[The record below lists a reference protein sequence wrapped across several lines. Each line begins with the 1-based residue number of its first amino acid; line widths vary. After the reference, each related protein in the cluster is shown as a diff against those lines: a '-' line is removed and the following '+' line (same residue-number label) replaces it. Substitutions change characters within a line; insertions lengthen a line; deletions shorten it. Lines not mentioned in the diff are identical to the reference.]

1 MLCKII
7 YYNAVMEAKYENIY
21 RDLNVTP
28 TKQRLDLAKLIF
40 AKKQHFTASD
50 LISLA
55 NKNGLNISMATV
67 YNTLSLLEDKG
78 MLKTIN
84 IDNELKFYDTNLENH
99 HHLYNTTMSTLTDI
113 AHDRVT
119 FSELPELPKTLEI
132 ESTEL
137 LIKVKN
143 K

>member
-1 MLCKII
+1 
-7 YYNAVMEAKYENIY
+7 MEAKFENIY
-21 RDLNVTP
+21 RALNVTP
-28 TKQRLDLAKLIF
+28 TKQRVDLAQLIF
-40 AKKQHFTASD
+40 AKKQHFTAAD

-55 NKNGLNISMATV
+55 DKNRLNISMATV

-84 IDNELKFYDTNLENH
+84 IDNELKFYDTNMENH

-113 AHDRVT
+113 AHDKVT
-119 FSELPELPKTLEI
+119 FAELPELPKTLEI

-143 K
+143 KQL

>member
-1 MLCKII
+1 MASMDKHEKL
-7 YYNAVMEAKYENIY
+7 Y
-21 RDLNVTP
+21 REMNVTP
-28 TKQRLDLAKLIF
+28 TKQRLDLAHLIF
-40 AKKQHFTASD
+40 AKKQHFTAAE
-50 LISLA
+50 LISMA
-55 NKNGLNISMATV
+55 DKNKLNISMATV

-84 IDNELKFYDTNLENH
+84 IDNELKFYDTNLEDH

-113 AHDRVT
+113 AHDKVV
-119 FSELPELPKTLEI
+119 FAELPELPKSLEI

-137 LIKVKN
+137 LIKAHN

>member
-1 MLCKII
+1 MD
-7 YYNAVMEAKYENIY
+7 KYEKLY
-21 RDLNVTP
+21 REMNVTP
-28 TKQRLDLAKLIF
+28 TKQRLDLAHLIF
-40 AKKQHFTASD
+40 AKKQHFTAAE
-50 LISLA
+50 LISMA
-55 NKNGLNISMATV
+55 DKNKLNISMATV

-84 IDNELKFYDTNLENH
+84 IDNELKFYDTNLEDH

-113 AHDRVT
+113 AHDKVV
-119 FSELPELPKTLEI
+119 FAELPELPKSLEI

-137 LIKVKN
+137 LIKAHN

>member
-1 MLCKII
+1 
-7 YYNAVMEAKYENIY
+7 MEAKYENIY
-21 RDLNVTP
+21 RALNVTP
-28 TKQRLDLAKLIF
+28 TKQRVDLAQLIF
-40 AKKQHFTASD
+40 AKKQHFTAAD

-55 NKNGLNISMATV
+55 DKNRLNISMATI

-119 FSELPELPKTLEI
+119 FAELPELPNTLEI

>member
-1 MLCKII
+1 
-7 YYNAVMEAKYENIY
+7 MEAKYENIY

-84 IDNELKFYDTNLENH
+84 IDNELKFYDTNMEDH

-113 AHDRVT
+113 AHDKVS
-119 FSELPELPKTLEI
+119 FAELPELPKTLEI

>member
-1 MLCKII
+1 MD
-7 YYNAVMEAKYENIY
+7 AKYEKLY
-21 RDLNVTP
+21 RKLNVTP
-28 TKQRLDLAKLIF
+28 TKQRVDLAQLIF
-40 AKKQHFTASD
+40 AKKQHFTATE

-55 NKNGLNISMATV
+55 DKKRLNISMATI

-84 IDNELKFYDTNLENH
+84 IDNELKFYDTNLDNH

-113 AHDRVT
+113 DNDRIV
-119 FSELPELPKTLEI
+119 FAEMPVLPKNLQI
-132 ESTEL
+132 ESTEV
-137 LIKVKN
+137 LIKARN

>member
-1 MLCKII
+1 
-7 YYNAVMEAKYENIY
+7 MEAKYENIY
-21 RDLNVTP
+21 RALNVTP
-28 TKQRLDLAKLIF
+28 TKQRVDLAQLIF
-40 AKKQHFTASD
+40 AKKQHFTAAD

-55 NKNGLNISMATV
+55 DKNRLNISMATV

-119 FSELPELPKTLEI
+119 FAELPELPNTLEI

>member
-1 MLCKII
+1 
-7 YYNAVMEAKYENIY
+7 MEAKYENIY

-84 IDNELKFYDTNLENH
+84 IDNELKFYDTNMENH

-113 AHDRVT
+113 AHDRVS
-119 FSELPELPKTLEI
+119 FAELPELPKTLEI

>member
-1 MLCKII
+1 MD
-7 YYNAVMEAKYENIY
+7 KYEKLY
-21 RDLNVTP
+21 RELNLTP
-28 TKQRLDLAKLIF
+28 TKQRLDLAHLIF
-40 AKKQHFTASD
+40 AKKQHFTAAE
-50 LISLA
+50 LICMADS
-55 NKNGLNISMATV
+55 NKLNISMATV

-84 IDNELKFYDTNLENH
+84 IDNELKFYDTNLEDH

-113 AHDRVT
+113 PHNKVVFA
-119 FSELPELPKTLEI
+119 ELPELPKSLEI

-137 LIKVKN
+137 LIKAHN

>member
-1 MLCKII
+1 
-7 YYNAVMEAKYENIY
+7 METKYENIY

-55 NKNGLNISMATV
+55 DKNGLNISMATV

-113 AHDRVT
+113 AHDRVA
-119 FSELPELPKTLEI
+119 FAELPELPKTLEI

>member
-1 MLCKII
+1 
-7 YYNAVMEAKYENIY
+7 MEAKYENIY

-50 LISLA
+50 LIGLA

-113 AHDRVT
+113 AHDKVT
-119 FSELPELPKTLEI
+119 FAELPELPKTLEI

-143 K
+143 KQL

>member
-1 MLCKII
+1 MD
-7 YYNAVMEAKYENIY
+7 AKYEKLY
-21 RDLNVTP
+21 RKLNVTP
-28 TKQRLDLAKLIF
+28 TKQRVDLAQLIF
-40 AKKQHFTASD
+40 AKKQHFTAAE

-55 NKNGLNISMATV
+55 DKKRLNISMATI

-84 IDNELKFYDTNLENH
+84 IDNELKFYDTNLDNH

-113 AHDRVT
+113 DNDRIV
-119 FSELPELPKTLEI
+119 FAEMPVLPKNLQI
-132 ESTEL
+132 ESTEV
-137 LIKVKN
+137 LIKARN

>member
-1 MLCKII
+1 
-7 YYNAVMEAKYENIY
+7 MEAKYENIY

-28 TKQRLDLAKLIF
+28 TKQRLDLARLIF
-40 AKKQHFTASD
+40 AKKQHFTAAD

-55 NKNGLNISMATV
+55 DKNGLNISMATV

-113 AHDRVT
+113 AHDKVT
-119 FSELPELPKTLEI
+119 FAELPELPKTLEI

-143 K
+143 KQL

>member
-1 MLCKII
+1 
-7 YYNAVMEAKYENIY
+7 MEAKYENIY
-21 RDLNVTP
+21 RALNVTP
-28 TKQRLDLAKLIF
+28 TKQRVDLAQLIF
-40 AKKQHFTASD
+40 AKKQHFTAAD

-55 NKNGLNISMATV
+55 DKNRLNISMATV
-67 YNTLSLLEDKG
+67 YNTLSLLDDKG

-119 FSELPELPKTLEI
+119 FAELPELPKTLEI

-143 K
+143 KQL

>member
-1 MLCKII
+1 
-7 YYNAVMEAKYENIY
+7 MEAKYENIY

-40 AKKQHFTASD
+40 AKKQHFTAAD

-55 NKNGLNISMATV
+55 DKNELNISMATV

-84 IDNELKFYDTNLENH
+84 IDNELKFYDTNMENH

-113 AHDRVT
+113 AHDKVS
-119 FSELPELPKTLEI
+119 FAELPELPKTLEI

>member
-1 MLCKII
+1 
-7 YYNAVMEAKYENIY
+7 MEAKYEKIY

-28 TKQRLDLAKLIF
+28 TKQRVDLAQLIF
-40 AKKQHFTASD
+40 AKKQHFTATD
-50 LISLA
+50 LINLA
-55 NKNGLNISMATV
+55 DKNMLNISMATV

-84 IDNELKFYDTNLENH
+84 IDNELKFYDTNLED

-113 AHDRVT
+113 AHNRVT
-119 FSELPELPKTLEI
+119 FAELPELPKTLEI

>member
-1 MLCKII
+1 
-7 YYNAVMEAKYENIY
+7 MEAKYENIY
-21 RDLNVTP
+21 RALNVTP
-28 TKQRLDLAKLIF
+28 TKQRVDLAQLIF
-40 AKKQHFTASD
+40 AKKQHFTAAD

-55 NKNGLNISMATV
+55 DKNRLNISMATV

-113 AHDRVT
+113 AHDKVT
-119 FSELPELPKTLEI
+119 FAELPELPNTLEI

>member
-1 MLCKII
+1 MDD
-7 YYNAVMEAKYENIY
+7 KYESIY

-28 TKQRLDLAKLIF
+28 TKQRVDLAQLIF
-40 AKKQHFTASD
+40 SKKQHFTAND
-50 LISLA
+50 LIAMADKKKLH
-55 NKNGLNISMATV
+55 ISMATI

-84 IDNELKFYDTNLENH
+84 IDNELKFYDTNLDNH

-113 AHDRVT
+113 DHDKIV
-119 FSELPELPKTLEI
+119 FAELPELPKTLQI
-132 ESTEL
+132 ESTEV
-137 LIKVKN
+137 LIKAKN

>member
-1 MLCKII
+1 
-7 YYNAVMEAKYENIY
+7 MEAKYEDIY
-21 RDLNVTP
+21 RNLNVTP
-28 TKQRLDLAKLIF
+28 TKQRLDLARLIF
-40 AKKQHFTASD
+40 AKKQHFTAAD

-55 NKNGLNISMATV
+55 DKNGLNISMATV

-113 AHDRVT
+113 AHDKVT
-119 FSELPELPKTLEI
+119 FAELPELPKTLEI

-143 K
+143 KQL

>member
-1 MLCKII
+1 
-7 YYNAVMEAKYENIY
+7 MEAKYEDIF
-21 RDLNVTP
+21 RGLNVTP
-28 TKQRLDLAKLIF
+28 TKQRVDLAKLIF
-40 AKKQHFTASD
+40 VKKQHFTAAD
-50 LISLA
+50 LISMA
-55 NKNGLNISMATV
+55 DKSGLNISMATV

-84 IDNELKFYDTNLENH
+84 IDNELKFYDTNMENH
-99 HHLYNTTMSTLTDI
+99 HHFYNTTMSTLTDI

-119 FSELPELPKTLEI
+119 FAELPELPKTLEI

>member
-1 MLCKII
+1 
-7 YYNAVMEAKYENIY
+7 MEAKYENIY

-40 AKKQHFTASD
+40 AKKQHFTAAD

-55 NKNGLNISMATV
+55 DKNELNISMATV

-84 IDNELKFYDTNLENH
+84 IDNELKFYDTNMENH

-113 AHDRVT
+113 AHDRVS
-119 FSELPELPKTLEI
+119 FAELPELPKTLEI

>member
-1 MLCKII
+1 
-7 YYNAVMEAKYENIY
+7 MEAKYEKIY

-28 TKQRLDLAKLIF
+28 TKQRLDLAQLIF
-40 AKKQHFTASD
+40 SKKQHFTAAD
-50 LISLA
+50 LISMA
-55 NKNGLNISMATV
+55 DTNKLNISMATI

-113 AHDRVT
+113 AHDKVT
-119 FSELPELPKTLEI
+119 FAELPELPKTLEI

>member
-1 MLCKII
+1 
-7 YYNAVMEAKYENIY
+7 MESKYEKLY
-21 RDLNVTP
+21 RRLNVTP
-28 TKQRLDLAKLIF
+28 TKQRVDLAHLIF
-40 AKKQHFTASD
+40 AKKQHFTAAD
-50 LISLA
+50 LIGMA
-55 NKNGLNISMATV
+55 DKNKLNISMATI

-84 IDNELKFYDTNLENH
+84 IDNELKFYDTNLEDH

-113 AHDRVT
+113 AHEKVV
-119 FSELPELPKTLEI
+119 FSELPELPKNLEI

-137 LIKVKN
+137 LIKARN

>member
-1 MLCKII
+1 
-7 YYNAVMEAKYENIY
+7 MEAKYENIY
-21 RDLNVTP
+21 RALNVTP
-28 TKQRLDLAKLIF
+28 TKQRVDLAQLIF
-40 AKKQHFTASD
+40 AKKQHFTAAD

-55 NKNGLNISMATV
+55 DKNRLNISMATI

-119 FSELPELPKTLEI
+119 FAELPELPNTLEI
-132 ESTEL
+132 ESAEL

-143 K
+143 KQF

>member
-1 MLCKII
+1 
-7 YYNAVMEAKYENIY
+7 MEAKYENIY
-21 RDLNVTP
+21 RDLNVTT

-40 AKKQHFTASD
+40 AKKQHFTAVD

-113 AHDRVT
+113 AHDKVT
-119 FSELPELPKTLEI
+119 FAELPELPKTLEI

-137 LIKVKN
+137 LIKLKN
-143 K
+143 KQL

>member
-1 MLCKII
+1 
-7 YYNAVMEAKYENIY
+7 MEAKYENIY

-50 LISLA
+50 LIGLA

-84 IDNELKFYDTNLENH
+84 IDNELKFYDTNMENH

-113 AHDRVT
+113 AHDRVS
-119 FSELPELPKTLEI
+119 FAELPELPKTLEI

>member
-1 MLCKII
+1 
-7 YYNAVMEAKYENIY
+7 MEAKYENIY

-84 IDNELKFYDTNLENH
+84 IDNELKFYDTNMENH
-99 HHLYNTTMSTLTDI
+99 HHFYNTTMSTLTDI

-119 FSELPELPKTLEI
+119 FAELPELPKTLEI

>member
-1 MLCKII
+1 
-7 YYNAVMEAKYENIY
+7 MEAKYENIY

-28 TKQRLDLAKLIF
+28 TKQRVDLAQIIF
-40 AKKQHFTASD
+40 AKKQHFTAAD
-50 LISLA
+50 LINLTDK
-55 NKNGLNISMATV
+55 NKLNISMATV

-84 IDNELKFYDTNLENH
+84 IDNELKFYDTNLDNH

-113 AHDRVT
+113 AHDKVT
-119 FSELPELPKTLEI
+119 FAELPELPKTLEI

>member
-1 MLCKII
+1 
-7 YYNAVMEAKYENIY
+7 MEAKYENIY
-21 RDLNVTP
+21 RALNVTP
-28 TKQRLDLAKLIF
+28 TKQRVDLAQLIF
-40 AKKQHFTASD
+40 AKKQHFTAAD

-55 NKNGLNISMATV
+55 DKNRLNISMATV

-119 FSELPELPKTLEI
+119 FAELPELPNTLEI
-132 ESTEL
+132 ESAEL